1 MKSRKPIKYVGIA
14 LGLTLGS
21 SVAFP
26 ACVGYSTCEDHGK
39 SCGNGAN
46 GGAAAGFGGETAG
59 GDSSGGTGNGGA
71 SGNAATGGSGTA
83 GAGGHGGGA
92 TAGGGSAGLSGAPAC
107 DGDCKGSTP
116 VCDEATNTCVQC
128 LEKADCESPKPA
140 CDAATNTCVEC
151 TATTDCKDSSK
162 PFCDPAAQQC
172 IACLKQ
178 ADCTGATASA
188 CNAGVCKACTV
199 DAECSNIAGK
209 GVCDAGTCVQCTGQK
224 FTACGQDGGTPLVCD
239 SLKRTCTTSKQQ
251 SVGLCQAC
259 VSDAQCTAGKLCVLD
274 KFGSPAKDVGYF
286 CHWKKGDTTN
296 GAPADCFAAGK
307 PYAGTQVNAA
317 SIDGVMNDVCVL
329 RTSTCVARN
338 QFSSKDCAVASAASD
353 AACGFAPGEDAKC
366 IQVPSSTSFS
376 CTMTCLSSLD
386 CPGTNAT
393 CDTGAS
399 PPVCSFN

>member
-14 LGLTLGS
+14 LGLTLAS

-26 ACVGYSTCEDHGK
+26 ACVGYSTCEDHGQ

-162 PFCDPAAQQC
+162 PFCDTTAQQC
-172 IACLKQ
+172 VACLRQ

-209 GVCDAGTCVQCTGQK
+209 GVCDAGTCVQCTAAK
-224 FTACGQDGGTPLVCD
+224 ESACSGNSCD
-239 SLKRTCTTSKQQ
+239 PATK
-251 SVGLCQAC
+251 
-259 VSDAQCTAGKLCVLD
+259 QCTSTLVGTKDLCEACLADSECIGGNQPDPDARCAPMKFMGTARAGGFCLRRFAKTCSKPYFMMPTSLVSLSAAPAEAYCGIDQDATRCEAVLD
-274 KFGSPAKDVGYF
+274 L
-286 CHWKKGDTTN
+286 
-296 GAPADCFAAGK
+296 
-307 PYAGTQVNAA
+307 AA
-317 SIDGVMNDVCVL
+317 SRACADGKDASCGCARDTSGACTEPGKGGICGTVL
-329 RTSTCVARN
+329 GTANTC
-338 QFSSKDCAVASAASD
+338 SIPCAVAAQCKSPLT
-353 AACGFAPGEDAKC
+353 CAPVDYC
-366 IQVPSSTSFS
+366 H
-376 CTMTCLSSLD
+376 
-386 CPGTNAT
+386 
-393 CDTGAS
+393 
-399 PPVCSFN
+399 